1 MPTQASNSA
10 VLDDLIQEMGAG
22 DIAISE
28 AIKLSPPLVLTACL
42 LYIMASDGKIQ
53 EQESSQLQQVIGGN
67 DGLLAHALAY
77 VKAFPVEKFLED
89 APSVLSQQD
98 KLCIMAN
105 VYDSMLADG
114 NADKR
119 EHEIFNKF
127 REAFDLQKSDLNLI
141 VEVVTLK
148 NNKGIFGDFEPVTSD
163 KLSDLTPHLA
173 MAVSIVYMMSA
184 DGSIGQ
190 EEIGQLEAMV
200 GEFEGLQE
208 FALQLV
214 RKIKRG
220 DFLNHAKH
228 ALDKPQRLCV
238 LLNVCDSMMADEDIG
253 ILEDKLFVSMLDAY
267 AVKESAF
274 KKYYEVLEL
283 KNIKP
288 FNVSDFE
295 YSIEHVRTLSQQEQ
309 KGIVIEDL
317 NDQSEVGIGIQRTMD
332 SNTEKVT
339 NDFGSNDNIQQVQ
352 DNATHELENQRSFD
366 IKVDPNLQAVLSGSN
381 TNENIQAIGGASNSA
396 LLKVVPT
403 DERVENLQKVVDE
416 LSTKLKKFENK
427 NKSLL
432 NNIRANTNKETSKDP
447 AFDNRASETNKA
459 NVSNEATKDN
469 LQSVNAG
476 ASTTNKALVAKEGV
490 KDNLQS
496 FAGKTND
503 ANKAA
508 VAKEAIKDNNQ
519 AIASSANGANKA
531 GVAKEAIED
540 NLQSAAGKANEA
552 NKAAVA
558 KEAIKDNNQAIAS
571 SASGANKAGVA
582 KESVEDNLQSA
593 AGKANE
599 ANKVAV
605 AKEAIKD
612 NNQAIASS
620 ANGANK
626 AGVAKE
632 AIEDNLQS
640 AAGKANEAN
649 KAAVAKEAIK
659 DNNQAIASSASGA
672 NKAGVA
678 KESVEDNLQSAAG
691 KANEAN
697 KVAVAKEAIKDNNQ
711 AIASSANGAN
721 KAGVAKEAIENNL
734 QSEAEKAIEAN
745 KATVTKE
752 AIKDNNQA
760 VASSHLGANKAGVA
774 NEALDDNLQSVPVK
788 PTNTNDARVAK
799 TGFTTNRQS
808 FGNTSRL
815 SQTSGATRPLEG
827 AAISSTDAL
836 DINSE
841 EAFASQTE
849 TEPENPVTQ
858 NQVATSTETEPPIV
872 FKKQQSPISK
882 IFGKQKP
889 SKFSFKFYARVLAT
903 FFVMALWTSNIAATR
918 LDMGSMVFG
927 HLMRISPD
935 QLDLR

>member
-1 MPTQASNSA
+1 MATQSSNSA

-28 AIKLSPPLVLTACL
+28 AIKLSPPLVLTVCL
-42 LYIMASDGKIQ
+42 LYIMAADGKIQ

-119 EHEIFNKF
+119 EHEIFNTY
-127 REAFDLQKSDLNLI
+127 REAFDLKKSDINLI

-148 NNKGIFGDFEPVTSD
+148 NNKDIFGEFELITSD

-214 RKIKRG
+214 RKIKRS

-253 ILEDKLFVSMLDAY
+253 MLEDKLFVSMLDAY

-283 KNIKP
+283 KNVKP

-309 KGIVIEDL
+309 KGIVVEGLD
-317 NDQSEVGIGIQRTMD
+317 DQSEVGVAIQRTMD
-332 SNTEKVT
+332 SNTERVT

-352 DNATHELENQRSFD
+352 DNATHELENQRLLD
-366 IKVDPNLQAVLSGSN
+366 IKVDPNLQAALSGSD
-381 TNENIQAIGGASNSA
+381 TDENIQAIGGVSNST
-396 LLKVVPT
+396 LLKVAPT
-403 DERVENLQKVVDE
+403 EDRVENLQKVVDE
-416 LSTKLKKFENK
+416 LSTKLNKFEAK

-432 NNIRANTNKETSKDP
+432 NNIRINTNKETSKDP
-447 AFDNRASETNKA
+447 AFDNRTSETNKA
-459 NVSNEATKDN
+459 KVANEAIKDN

-476 ASTTNKALVAKEGV
+476 SSANNKALVAKEGV

-496 FAGKTND
+496 AAEKTKQT
-503 ANKAA
+503 NKAA
-508 VAKEAIKDNNQ
+508 VAKEAIKDNKQAIASIAKGANKAGLDKEAIKDNNQAISSSAALANKSGVAKEAIEDNLQSATGKANESNKAAVAKEVIKDNNQ
-519 AIASSANGANKA
+519 AIASNTNGTNKAGVAKEAIEHNLQSVAGKANESNKAAVVKEAIQDNNAAAVKEAIKDNKQANAQRANNANKA

-540 NLQSAAGKANEA
+540 NLQSAAGKANGS
-552 NKAAVA
+552 NKATVA
-558 KEAIKDNNQAIAS
+558 KEAI
-571 SASGANKAGVA
+571 
-582 KESVEDNLQSA
+582 
-593 AGKANE
+593 
-599 ANKVAV
+599 
-605 AKEAIKD
+605 
-612 NNQAIASS
+612 
-620 ANGANK
+620 
-626 AGVAKE
+626 
-632 AIEDNLQS
+632 
-640 AAGKANEAN
+640 
-649 KAAVAKEAIK
+649 
-659 DNNQAIASSASGA
+659 
-672 NKAGVA
+672 
-678 KESVEDNLQSAAG
+678 
-691 KANEAN
+691 
-697 KVAVAKEAIKDNNQ
+697 
-711 AIASSANGAN
+711 
-721 KAGVAKEAIENNL
+721 
-734 QSEAEKAIEAN
+734 
-745 KATVTKE
+745 
-752 AIKDNNQA
+752 
-760 VASSHLGANKAGVA
+760 
-774 NEALDDNLQSVPVK
+774 DDNLQSVPVE
-788 PTNTNDARVAK
+788 PVNTNDAKVAK
-799 TGFTTNRQS
+799 TVFTTNRQS
-808 FGNTSRL
+808 IENTSRL
-815 SQTSGATRPLEG
+815 SQTSGAKRPLEG
-827 AAISSTDAL
+827 AAISGTDAL

-841 EAFASQTE
+841 GAFTSQTE
-849 TEPENPVTQ
+849 TGPENPVTQ
-858 NQVATSTETEPPIV
+858 NQVATSTETLAPIV

-889 SKFSFKFYARVLAT
+889 SKFSLKFYARVLAT

-918 LDMGSMVFG
+918 LDTGSMVFG
-927 HLMRISPD
+927 HLVRISPD

>member
-1 MPTQASNSA
+1 MATQSSNSA

-28 AIKLSPPLVLTACL
+28 AIKLSPPLVLTVCL
-42 LYIMASDGKIQ
+42 LYIMAADGKIQ

-119 EHEIFNKF
+119 EHEIFNTY
-127 REAFDLQKSDLNLI
+127 REAFDLKKSDINLI

-148 NNKGIFGDFEPVTSD
+148 NNKDIFGEFELITSD

-214 RKIKRG
+214 RKIKRS

-253 ILEDKLFVSMLDAY
+253 MLEDKLFVSMLDAY

-283 KNIKP
+283 KNVKP

-309 KGIVIEDL
+309 KGIVVEGLD
-317 NDQSEVGIGIQRTMD
+317 DQSEVGVAIQRTMD
-332 SNTEKVT
+332 SNTERVT

-352 DNATHELENQRSFD
+352 DNATHELENQRSLD
-366 IKVDPNLQAVLSGSN
+366 IKVDPNLQAALSGSD
-381 TNENIQAIGGASNSA
+381 TDKNIQVIGGVSNST
-396 LLKVVPT
+396 LLKVAPT
-403 DERVENLQKVVDE
+403 EDRVENLQKVVDE
-416 LSTKLKKFENK
+416 LSTKLNKFEAK

-432 NNIRANTNKETSKDP
+432 NNIRINTNKETSKDP
-447 AFDNRASETNKA
+447 AFDNRTSETNKA
-459 NVSNEATKDN
+459 KVANEAIKDN
-469 LQSVNAG
+469 LQSVDAG
-476 ASTTNKALVAKEGV
+476 SSANNKALVAKEGV
-490 KDNLQS
+490 KDNLQ
-496 FAGKTND
+496 FAAEKTKQT
-503 ANKAA
+503 NKAA
-508 VAKEAIKDNNQ
+508 VAKEAIKDNKQAIASIAKGANKAGLDKEAIKDNNQAISSSAALANKSGVAKEAIEDNLQSATGKANESNKAAVAKEVIKDNNQ
-519 AIASSANGANKA
+519 AIASNTNGTNKAGVAKEAIEHNLQSVAGKANESNKAAVVKEAIQDNNAAAVKEAIKDNKQATAQRANNANKA

-540 NLQSAAGKANEA
+540 NLQS
-552 NKAAVA
+552 
-558 KEAIKDNNQAIAS
+558 
-571 SASGANKAGVA
+571 
-582 KESVEDNLQSA
+582 
-593 AGKANE
+593 
-599 ANKVAV
+599 
-605 AKEAIKD
+605 
-612 NNQAIASS
+612 
-620 ANGANK
+620 
-626 AGVAKE
+626 
-632 AIEDNLQS
+632 
-640 AAGKANEAN
+640 
-649 KAAVAKEAIK
+649 
-659 DNNQAIASSASGA
+659 
-672 NKAGVA
+672 
-678 KESVEDNLQSAAG
+678 
-691 KANEAN
+691 
-697 KVAVAKEAIKDNNQ
+697 
-711 AIASSANGAN
+711 
-721 KAGVAKEAIENNL
+721 
-734 QSEAEKAIEAN
+734 
-745 KATVTKE
+745 
-752 AIKDNNQA
+752 
-760 VASSHLGANKAGVA
+760 
-774 NEALDDNLQSVPVK
+774 VPVE
-788 PTNTNDARVAK
+788 PVNTNDAKVAK
-799 TGFTTNRQS
+799 TVFTTNRQS
-808 FGNTSRL
+808 IGNTSRL
-815 SQTSGATRPLEG
+815 SQTSGAKRPLEG
-827 AAISSTDAL
+827 AAISGTDAL
-836 DINSE
+836 VINSE
-841 EAFASQTE
+841 RAFTSQTE
-849 TEPENPVTQ
+849 TGPENPVTQ
-858 NQVATSTETEPPIV
+858 NQVATSTETLAPIV

-889 SKFSFKFYARVLAT
+889 SKFSLKFYARVLAT

-918 LDMGSMVFG
+918 LDTGSMVFG
-927 HLMRISPD
+927 HLVRISPD

>member
-1 MPTQASNSA
+1 MPLQASQST
-10 VLDDLIQEMGAG
+10 VLDGLIQQMGAG
-22 DIAISE
+22 DIDISE

-42 LYIMASDGKIQ
+42 LYIMAADGKIQ

-119 EHEIFNKF
+119 EHEIFNTF
-127 REAFDLQKSDLNLI
+127 REAFDLKKSDISLI

-148 NNKGIFGDFEPVTSD
+148 NNKDIFGEFKPITSD
-163 KLSDLTPHLA
+163 KLSDLSPHLA

-190 EEIGQLEAMV
+190 EEIGQLETMV
-200 GEFEGLQE
+200 GEFDGLQE
-208 FALQLV
+208 FALQFV

-238 LLNVCDSMMADEDIG
+238 LLNVCDSMMADEEVG
-253 ILEDKLFVSMLDAY
+253 MLEDKLFVSMLDAF

-295 YSIEHVRTLSQQEQ
+295 YSIEHVRTLSKQEQ

-317 NDQSEVGIGIQRTMD
+317 DDQSEVGIGIQRTMD

-339 NDFGSNDNIQQVQ
+339 SDFGSNDNIQQVQ
-352 DNATHELENQRSFD
+352 DNATHELENQRSLD
-366 IKVDPNLQAVLSGSN
+366 IKIDPNLQKVLSGSD
-381 TNENIQAIGGASNSA
+381 TDENIQAIGGANNSA
-396 LLKVVPT
+396 VLKVAPA
-403 DERVENLQKVVDE
+403 EGRVENLQKVVDE
-416 LSTKLKKFENK
+416 LSSKLNKFEAK

-432 NNIRANTNKETSKDP
+432 NNIRAETNKESSKAP
-447 AFDNRASETNKA
+447 AFASQASETNKA
-459 NVSNEATKDN
+459 KVANEAIKDN

-476 ASTTNKALVAKEGV
+476 SSATNKALVAKDGV

-496 FAGKTND
+496 ASEKANEANKAAVAKEALKD
-503 ANKAA
+503 NKAA

-519 AIASSANGANKA
+519 AIASNANGANKA
-531 GVAKEAIED
+531 VVAKESIED
-540 NLQSAAGKANEA
+540 NLQSAAEKANEA
-552 NKAAVA
+552 NKAAVAKEALKDNKAAVAKEAIKDNKAAVA
-558 KEAIKDNNQAIAS
+558 KEAIKDNNQAIVS
-571 SASGANKAGVA
+571 SAASANKAGVA
-582 KESVEDNLQSA
+582 KESIEDNLQSA
-593 AGKANE
+593 AEKANE
-599 ANKVAV
+599 ANKATV

-612 NNQAIASS
+612 NKAAVAKEATKDNNQAVAS
-620 ANGANK
+620 NVLGANK

-632 AIEDNLQS
+632 A
-640 AAGKANEAN
+640 
-649 KAAVAKEAIK
+649 
-659 DNNQAIASSASGA
+659 
-672 NKAGVA
+672 
-678 KESVEDNLQSAAG
+678 
-691 KANEAN
+691 
-697 KVAVAKEAIKDNNQ
+697 
-711 AIASSANGAN
+711 
-721 KAGVAKEAIENNL
+721 
-734 QSEAEKAIEAN
+734 
-745 KATVTKE
+745 
-752 AIKDNNQA
+752 
-760 VASSHLGANKAGVA
+760 
-774 NEALDDNLQSVPVK
+774 LDDNLQSVPGK
-788 PTNTNDARVAK
+788 PVNTNDARVAK
-799 TGFTTNRQS
+799 TSFTTNRQPI
-808 FGNTSRL
+808 GNTSRL
-815 SQTSGATRPLEG
+815 SQASGGTRPLEDATG
-827 AAISSTDAL
+827 DGTDAL

-841 EAFASQTE
+841 GAFASQTE
-849 TEPENPVTQ
+849 VESENLVTQ
-858 NQVATSTETEPPIV
+858 DQVDTSTATESPIV
-872 FKKQQSPISK
+872 FKKRQSPITK
-882 IFGKQKP
+882 LFGNKKP
-889 SKFSFKFYARVLAT
+889 SKYSFAFYTRVLTT
-903 FFVMALWTSNIAATR
+903 FVVMALWTSNIAATR
-918 LDMGSMVFG
+918 LDTGSMVFG

>member
-1 MPTQASNSA
+1 MATEPSQSA

-22 DIAISE
+22 DIDISE

-127 REAFDLQKSDLNLI
+127 REAFDLQKSDINLI

-148 NNKGIFGDFEPVTSD
+148 NNKDIFGEFRPITSD

-190 EEIGQLEAMV
+190 EEIGQLETMV

-238 LLNVCDSMMADEDIG
+238 LLNVCDSMMSDEEIG
-253 ILEDKLFVSMLDAY
+253 MMEDKLFVSMLDAF

-317 NDQSEVGIGIQRTMD
+317 DDQSEVGIGIQRTMD

-339 NDFGSNDNIQQVQ
+339 NDFGSNNNIQQVQ
-352 DNATHELENQRSFD
+352 DNATHELENQRSLD
-366 IKVDPNLQAVLSGSN
+366 IKVDPNLQAVLSGSD
-381 TNENIQAIGGASNSA
+381 TDENIQAIGGASNSA
-396 LLKVVPT
+396 LLKVVPA
-403 DERVENLQKVVDE
+403 DERVENLQKVVNE
-416 LSTKLKKFENK
+416 LSTKLNKFEAK

-432 NNIRANTNKETSKDP
+432 NNIRADTNKESSKDP
-447 AFDNRASETNKA
+447 AFASQASAKNKTKVA
-459 NVSNEATKDN
+459 NEATKDN

-476 ASTTNKALVAKEGV
+476 ASASNKALVAKEGV

-496 FAGKTND
+496 VAGKANEANKAAVAKEAIKD
-503 ANKAA
+503 NKAA

-540 NLQSAAGKANEA
+540 NLQSAAAKANEA
-552 NKAAVA
+552 NKATVAKEAIKDNKAAVA

-571 SASGANKAGVA
+571 SANA
-582 KESVEDNLQSA
+582 
-593 AGKANE
+593 
-599 ANKVAV
+599 
-605 AKEAIKD
+605 
-612 NNQAIASS
+612 
-620 ANGANK
+620 ANK

-640 AAGKANEAN
+640 AARKANESN
-649 KAAVAKEAIK
+649 M
-659 DNNQAIASSASGA
+659 
-672 NKAGVA
+672 AGVA
-678 KESVEDNLQSAAG
+678 K
-691 KANEAN
+691 
-697 KVAVAKEAIKDNNQ
+697 
-711 AIASSANGAN
+711 
-721 KAGVAKEAIENNL
+721 
-734 QSEAEKAIEAN
+734 
-745 KATVTKE
+745 
-752 AIKDNNQA
+752 
-760 VASSHLGANKAGVA
+760 
-774 NEALDDNLQSVPVK
+774 EALDDNLQSVQVK
-788 PTNTNDARVAK
+788 PANTNDARATK
-799 TGFTTNRQS
+799 TIFTTNRQPIR
-808 FGNTSRL
+808 NTSRL
-815 SQTSGATRPLEG
+815 SQASGGTRPLEG
-827 AAISSTDAL
+827 ASGDSTDAL

-841 EAFASQTE
+841 GAFASQTE
-849 TEPENPVTQ
+849 VESENLITQ
-858 NQVATSTETEPPIV
+858 DQVDTSTTTESPIV
-872 FKKQQSPISK
+872 FKKRQSPITK
-882 IFGKQKP
+882 LFVNKKP

-918 LDMGSMVFG
+918 LDTGSLVFG
-927 HLMRISPD
+927 HLLRISPD
-935 QLDLR
+935 ELDLR

>member
-1 MPTQASNSA
+1 MATQSSNSA

-114 NADKR
+114 TADKR

-127 REAFDLQKSDLNLI
+127 REAFDLQKSDVNLI

-148 NNKGIFGDFEPVTSD
+148 NNKAIFGDFEPVTSD

-253 ILEDKLFVSMLDAY
+253 MLEDKLFVSMLDAF

-309 KGIVIEDL
+309 KGIVVEGLD
-317 NDQSEVGIGIQRTMD
+317 DQSEVGIGIQRTMD

-339 NDFGSNDNIQQVQ
+339 NDFGSNNNIQQVQ
-352 DNATHELENQRSFD
+352 DNATHELENQRSLD

-381 TNENIQAIGGASNSA
+381 TNENIQVIGGASNSA

-432 NNIRANTNKETSKDP
+432 NNIRTNTNKETSKDP

-459 NVSNEATKDN
+459 KVANEATKDN

-496 FAGKTND
+496 AAEKAKETNKAAVAKEALKD
-503 ANKAA
+503 NKAA

-519 AIASSANGANKA
+519 AIASNAAGANKT
-531 GVAKEAIED
+531 GVAKESIED
-540 NLQSAAGKANEA
+540 NLQSAPGKANEA
-552 NKAAVA
+552 NKAAIAKEAIKDNEAAVAKKAIKDNNQEIASNANGANKSSVAKESIEDNLQPAAGKTNEANKATIAKEAIKDNKAAVA
-558 KEAIKDNNQAIAS
+558 KEAIKDNNQAITS
-571 SASGANKAGVA
+571 N
-582 KESVEDNLQSA
+582 
-593 AGKANE
+593 
-599 ANKVAV
+599 
-605 AKEAIKD
+605 AI
-612 NNQAIASS
+612 
-620 ANGANK
+620 GANK

-632 AIEDNLQS
+632 A
-640 AAGKANEAN
+640 
-649 KAAVAKEAIK
+649 
-659 DNNQAIASSASGA
+659 
-672 NKAGVA
+672 
-678 KESVEDNLQSAAG
+678 
-691 KANEAN
+691 
-697 KVAVAKEAIKDNNQ
+697 
-711 AIASSANGAN
+711 
-721 KAGVAKEAIENNL
+721 
-734 QSEAEKAIEAN
+734 
-745 KATVTKE
+745 
-752 AIKDNNQA
+752 
-760 VASSHLGANKAGVA
+760 
-774 NEALDDNLQSVPVK
+774 LDDNLQSVPGK
-788 PTNTNDARVAK
+788 PVNTNDARVAK
-799 TGFTTNRQS
+799 NSFATNRQPI
-808 FGNTSRL
+808 GNASRL
-815 SQTSGATRPLEG
+815 SQASGGTRPLEDATG
-827 AAISSTDAL
+827 DGTDAL

-841 EAFASQTE
+841 GAFASQTE
-849 TEPENPVTQ
+849 VESENLMTQ
-858 NQVATSTETEPPIV
+858 DQVDTSTSAESPIV
-872 FKKQQSPISK
+872 FKKRQSPITKLFGNKKHSK
-882 IFGKQKP
+882 Y
-889 SKFSFKFYARVLAT
+889 SFAFYTRVLTT
-903 FFVMALWTSNIAATR
+903 FVVMTLWTSNIAATR
-918 LDMGSMVFG
+918 LDTGSMVFG

>member
-1 MPTQASNSA
+1 MVFLLLLRMATQSSNSA

-114 NADKR
+114 TADKR

-127 REAFDLQKSDLNLI
+127 REAFDLQKSDVNLI

-148 NNKGIFGDFEPVTSD
+148 NNKAIFGDFEPVTSD

-220 DFLNHAKH
+220 DFLNYAKH

-309 KGIVIEDL
+309 KGIVVEGLD
-317 NDQSEVGIGIQRTMD
+317 DQSEVGIGIQRTMD

-339 NDFGSNDNIQQVQ
+339 NDFGSNNNIQQVQ
-352 DNATHELENQRSFD
+352 DNATHELENQRSLD
-366 IKVDPNLQAVLSGSN
+366 IKVAPNLQAVLSGSN
-381 TNENIQAIGGASNSA
+381 TNENIQVIGGASNSA
-396 LLKVVPT
+396 ILKVVPT

-432 NNIRANTNKETSKDP
+432 NNIRPNTNKETSKDP

-459 NVSNEATKDN
+459 KVAKEATKDN

-476 ASTTNKALVAKEGV
+476 SSAANKALVAKEGV
-490 KDNLQS
+490 NDNLQS
-496 FAGKTND
+496 VAGKANEANKAAVVKEAIKD
-503 ANKAA
+503 NKAA
-508 VAKEAIKDNNQ
+508 VAKEALKDNNQ

-540 NLQSAAGKANEA
+540 NLQSAGEKAN
-552 NKAAVA
+552 
-558 KEAIKDNNQAIAS
+558 AS
-571 SASGANKAGVA
+571 
-582 KESVEDNLQSA
+582 
-593 AGKANE
+593 
-599 ANKVAV
+599 NKVAV

-612 NNQAIASS
+612 NNQAIASGAASANKAGVVKEAIEDNLQSAAEKAKETNKAAVAKEAIKDNKAAVAKEAIKDNNQAAVSS

-640 AAGKANEAN
+640 AAEKAKETN
-649 KAAVAKEAIK
+649 KAAVAKEALK
-659 DNNQAIASSASGA
+659 DKNQAIASNA
-672 NKAGVA
+672 
-678 KESVEDNLQSAAG
+678 
-691 KANEAN
+691 
-697 KVAVAKEAIKDNNQ
+697 
-711 AIASSANGAN
+711 
-721 KAGVAKEAIENNL
+721 
-734 QSEAEKAIEAN
+734 
-745 KATVTKE
+745 
-752 AIKDNNQA
+752 
-760 VASSHLGANKAGVA
+760 LGANKAVVA
-774 NEALDDNLQSVPVK
+774 KEALDDNLQSVPGK
-788 PTNTNDARVAK
+788 PVNTNDARVAK
-799 TGFTTNRQS
+799 TGFTTNRQPI
-808 FGNTSRL
+808 GNTSRL

-849 TEPENPVTQ
+849 TEPENPVIQ
-858 NQVATSTETEPPIV
+858 NQVATSTETVAPIV

-882 IFGKQKP
+882 IFSKQKP

-903 FFVMALWTSNIAATR
+903 FFVMALWTSDIAATR